1 MCSTAENK
9 SRSVYRVEC
18 SDSFMNPINIRK
30 TGTDLSLLPRC
41 PHPQQRMSGGLSWI
55 SISCITL
62 VIDQTVATDLNSS
75 VMGGIRRTYFIV
87 HL

>member
-1 MCSTAENK
+1 MHSIIAAINKLRPSRDVCSTAENK

-41 PHPQQRMSGGLSWI
+41 PHPPAENVWWLELDFYKLYNVS
-55 SISCITL
+55 
-62 VIDQTVATDLNSS
+62 D
-75 VMGGIRRTYFIV
+75 
-87 HL
+87 